1 MYRIQIRHTGK
12 DKPWYWRIVSRNGR
26 IVLTSETYFN
36 RGNAVRAA
44 RKFGST
50 AGWEFTLKLEIEE

>member
-44 RKFGST
+44 KKFYDEAPYTDS
-50 AGWEFTLKLEIEE
+50 FRLEIDE